1 MGHPTLPHHHQ
12 SLLAKLLKLLINEM
26 NNIIE
31 EANDEGDSGDDEEEW
46 DDDSQDS
53 DSSFSSN
60 NKAGIED
67 DDLDCKADPLY
78 SLDMKQYLVQYIR
91 EFSDQP
97 YFFAHFAS
105 HLNPAETETV
115 RSIQGWSKLD
125 WAILTNF

>member
-1 MGHPTLPHHHQ
+1 
-12 SLLAKLLKLLINEM
+12 
-26 NNIIE
+26 
-31 EANDEGDSGDDEEEW
+31 
-46 DDDSQDS
+46 
-53 DSSFSSN
+53 
-60 NKAGIED
+60 
-67 DDLDCKADPLY
+67 
-78 SLDMKQYLVQYIR
+78 MKQYLVQYIR